1 MLQSTKRI
9 FICPFLK
16 GGESE
21 NFCKVDSGDIKMIN
35 HQWKPFVTHL
45 SACLNVWLCYAK
57 ELLKNEAWQTLFE
70 WYPGETSIEDEII
83 WGAPFMFKA
92 KDLGYLTVTL
102 LSVWFHVF
110 HFIHSFEGSSIIAR
124 FCICKT
130 FPLMYEANKSLR
142 SVCCPTEG
150 LILWGWEN

>member
-92 KDLGYLTVTL
+92 KDLGYLTVTTYSSF
-102 LSVWFHVF
+102 SVVPC
-110 HFIHSFEGSSIIAR
+110 ISFYSQ
-124 FCICKT
+124 
-130 FPLMYEANKSLR
+130 
-142 SVCCPTEG
+142 
-150 LILWGWEN
+150 LWRQFNYCTVLYL